1 MHEGVSDILVARARE
16 LDGVSRP
23 MTASFVVHIGLLLTL
38 AALPSTWFATKP
50 AEKPMMI
57 TLGAGAIGP
66 DPNGLTAL
74 GGKKVE
80 EVAPPKSH
88 PDPIVPTT
96 PKSTAIAEPIKSN
109 MKPPPPAKVTATP
122 SPAPAAKPVTGAQ
135 VTAGNAVAAT
145 TAKGLGVG
153 LSSGG
158 QGGASLDSNFCC
170 PDWVRLMQER
180 VYWNQ
185 TLGPVGEVWI
195 EFVVERDGRITG
207 ATPVKRSGYSILDL
221 DALRAVTSAQ
231 LPPLPAAYEPNRLTV
246 TLKFGY
252 TR

>member
-23 MTASFVVHIGLLLTL
+23 MTASFVVHIGILLTL
-38 AALPSTWFATKP
+38 AALPSAWFAAKP
-50 AEKPMMI
+50 TEKPMLI

-74 GGKKVE
+74 GAKKVE
-80 EVAPPKSH
+80 EVAPPKSR
-88 PDPIVPTT
+88 PDPIIPTT
-96 PKSTAIAEPIKSN
+96 PKSTAITEPVKSAV
-109 MKPPPPAKVTATP
+109 KPPPPTKPTTTP
-122 SPAPAAKPVTGAQ
+122 SPAPTSKPVTGAQ
-135 VTAGNAVAAT
+135 VTPGNAVAAT

-158 QGGASLDSNFCC
+158 QGGVSLDSNFCC
-170 PDWVRLMQER
+170 PDWIKLLQER

-185 TLGPVGEVWI
+185 TLGPVGEVWV
-195 EFVVERDGRITG
+195 EFVVERDGRISSPTLS
-207 ATPVKRSGYSILDL
+207 KRSGYSILDL
-221 DALRAVTSAQ
+221 DALRAVSTAQ